1 MPQDRNRS
9 PTPPSS
15 ITKCFTELE
24 DSELIRLRA
33 ALDVEMRKRKIAR
46 TVGQMA
52 EQLAIDYF
60 NSVPGCPN
68 LISLAAGTANVDAIS
83 RKGERYSFKGICS
96 AKKTGT
102 IYPDPDNP
110 NKQLFEY
117 ILVIKL
123 LSDWSL
129 DCIYEFDWVNFVTYR
144 SWDKRM
150 NAWYLS
156 ASKKKLSN
164 AKKYDPV

>member
-1 MPQDRNRS
+1 MSQSMKRS
-9 PTPPSS
+9 PAPASA
-15 ITKCFTELE
+15 INDYITELE
-24 DSELIRLRA
+24 DTELIRLRA

-68 LISLAAGTANVDAIS
+68 LIAAAPGTANVDAMS

-102 IYPDPDNP
+102 VYPDSDFPD
-110 NKQLFEY
+110 KQLFEY
-117 ILVIKL
+117 ILVIKMH
-123 LSDWSL
+123 SDWSL
-129 DCIYEFDWVNFVTYR
+129 EGIYEFDWISFVTYR

-156 ASKKKLSN
+156 ASKKNLSN
-164 AKKYDPV
+164 AKKYAPV